1 MGVELMT
8 FKTKTELVRETNLRT
23 LGIVEYINELKNQGL
38 DDDQVQAKM
47 IVDKISRTPR
57 SVQDTF
63 TKFKNISKQIGWI
76 K

>member
-1 MGVELMT
+1 MT

-57 SVQDTF
+57 SVQETF

>member
-38 DDDQVQAKM
+38 DDDQVLAKM

-57 SVQDTF
+57 SVQETF

>member
-57 SVQDTF
+57 SVQETF